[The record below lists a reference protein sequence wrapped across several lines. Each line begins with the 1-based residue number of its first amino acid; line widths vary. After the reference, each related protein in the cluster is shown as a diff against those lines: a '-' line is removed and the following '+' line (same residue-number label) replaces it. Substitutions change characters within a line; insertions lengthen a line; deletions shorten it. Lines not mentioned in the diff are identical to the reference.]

1 MGLLGAI
8 LSALAQALFAPLQN
22 WWHDY
27 QTQRQARRQGRA
39 EAEQQ
44 AADAAQAALDRQ
56 QQARTAAPATPS
68 AVIDKLKAGRFCLLL
83 AMPLLL
89 SGCFGGGL
97 QVRVICGTVKIWTP
111 QEQRQAAAEI
121 EILQR
126 VQPGAVIPY
135 MMMDYGAMRDEA
147 RACKP

>member
-1 MGLLGAI
+1 MDLLGVV
-8 LSALAQALFAPLQN
+8 LSALAKTLFAPMLD
-22 WWHDY
+22 WWHDF
-27 QTQRQARRQGRA
+27 QLQRQARREGRT
-39 EAEQQ
+39 EAEKQ
-44 AADAAQAALDRQ
+44 ATEAAQAALDRQ
-56 QQARTAAPATPS
+56 QQARTTAPATPS

-89 SGCFGGGL
+89 SGCFGAGL

-111 QEQRQAAAEI
+111 DEQNQAAAEI

-135 MMMDYGAMRDEA
+135 MMIDYGAMRDEA